1 MLYKGPV
8 TISDADE
15 ANRRLSRNLM
25 DGKTINDREAK
36 DIDVRFIVHGK
47 VSDPFWTEVK
57 NGARRAFRETKVRIS
72 VPGSLRL
79 SRCVTIDAD

>member
-8 TISDADE
+8 IISDADE
-15 ANRRLSRNLM
+15 ANRRLRGDLM
-25 DGKTINDREAK
+25 GGKTIDNREAK

-57 NGARRAFRETKVRIS
+57 NGSNNLEW
-72 VPGSLRL
+72 
-79 SRCVTIDAD
+79 